1 MPTKPTARRPSPRD
15 ALAQQIQTAAAVR
28 AAQQLELDDGELGA
42 AAFHQSDDLCAGMR
56 HRHHFDVLD
65 RLQRPP
71 HALQHEA
78 VVIRDQHALRDAS
91 VYRWPYASTLA
102 SWSGQPI
109 LWGSQGV
116 AAIRRSRTNCP

>member
-1 MPTKPTARRPSPRD
+1 
-15 ALAQQIQTAAAVR
+15 
-28 AAQQLELDDGELGA
+28 
-42 AAFHQSDDLCAGMR
+42 MR

-102 SWSGQPI
+102 LLVRTADTVWQPGRWRHTPTAHQ
-109 LWGSQGV
+109 LSRRMNGLARTGLPQPAGV
-116 AAIRRSRTNCP
+116 ARRARRRGAGAGISSFRPASI